1 MVKVYNGTAVPR
13 YALFASAAGDFVV
26 QLTGSVGHD
35 LLTGDLVP
43 LDDGRSGRPLIDA
56 ELEQLRMA
64 GRVEH
69 YNRVYVW
76 LMGLPEPHIYDPH
89 LNGVE
94 PPQRGVRMYYLD
106 THLPASDLEAA
117 HAILEQYKGELI
129 ITTEI
134 RESRIVIK
142 GEEWGLF
149 ESFETAQFVCEQ
161 LKTLSPLLEN
171 CSIAFS
177 YVDPR
182 ESALV
187 HEVKLSNSDTD
198 LNLIIASQTDVSV
211 TRGKQIIA
219 AMQVSDDRMMMLDL
233 CHELE
238 IEALVTSTGNEALA
252 LLEDSYPDLFVM
264 ELQLPDMH
272 GWEMLSKLKE
282 FDTLPGFPIIMIANH
297 SSASEQ
303 ALALSVAKVDVFL
316 VRPVSRARLRQN
328 IWMALKAHA

>member
-1 MVKVYNGTAVPR
+1 MAKIYNGTAVPR
-13 YALFASAAGDFVV
+13 YSLFATTAGDFVV

-35 LLTGDLVP
+35 LLTGELVS
-43 LDDGRSGRPLIDA
+43 LEADYSGRPLIDA

-94 PPQRGVRMYYLD
+94 PLRQGVRMYYLD
-106 THLPASDLEAA
+106 THLPAAELDAA
-117 HAILEQYKGELI
+117 HAILEQYNREPI
-129 ITTEI
+129 FTTEI
-134 RESRIVIK
+134 RDSRIVIK
-142 GEEWGLF
+142 GEDWGLF
-149 ESFETAQFVCEQ
+149 ESFEIAQVVREQ
-161 LKTLSPLLEN
+161 IVAMSSMFEN
-171 CSIAFS
+171 CSIAFT

-187 HEVKLSNSDTD
+187 HEVKLANGDTD

-211 TRGKQIIA
+211 TEGKQVII
-219 AMQVSDDRMMMLDL
+219 AMQVSDDRTMLLEL
-233 CHELE
+233 CRELG
-238 IEALVTSTGNEALA
+238 IEALVTSSGVEALA
-252 LLEDSYPDLFVM
+252 LLEDIVPDLFLM
-264 ELQLPDMH
+264 DLQLPDMH

-297 SSASEQ
+297 SNASEQ

-328 IWMALKAHA
+328 VWMALKAHA